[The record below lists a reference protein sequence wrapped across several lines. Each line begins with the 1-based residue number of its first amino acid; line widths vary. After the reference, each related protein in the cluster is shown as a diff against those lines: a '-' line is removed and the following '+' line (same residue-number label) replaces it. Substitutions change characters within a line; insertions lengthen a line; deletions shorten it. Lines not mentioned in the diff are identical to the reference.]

1 MVQMRECCQDL
12 IVRQEVKRSK
22 LSSIDLGDLAC
33 KTEVQHHETGLS
45 GAVQKE
51 TTKKGGLSCM
61 RNARSQGVPILL
73 LKKSFD
79 SHTYDKERGPHP
91 KSCVGLKANGVIS
104 VDSNCSFFPDFSPPL
119 TFSETRKGWRR
130 EDKDLQSRS
139 TEADNRLCFQ
149 RAKPILP
156 G

>member
-22 LSSIDLGDLAC
+22 LSSIDLGDLAY

-61 RNARSQGVPILL
+61 RNARSPGVPVLL

-79 SHTYDKERGPHP
+79 LHTYDKEKGTSSKIMCGS
-91 KSCVGLKANGVIS
+91 KSQWCGKCRLKLLFLPR
-104 VDSNCSFFPDFSPPL
+104 FFS
-119 TFSETRKGWRR
+119 TS
-130 EDKDLQSRS
+130 DL
-139 TEADNRLCFQ
+139 L
-149 RAKPILP
+149 
-156 G
+156 